1 MQAGGGT
8 EVASHLDELAAALA
22 GIDDR
27 FNMPD
32 FAALRNAG
40 LTALVVAEPLRMGR
54 WLAHQFFV
62 GDYGLSQRAALL
74 MAIGL
79 GARELAGLEPEPPLQ
94 HHQQHQQRRKLPPRL
109 DAVWGADS
117 RAAATAAAAAADPI
131 AAITDSLKA
140 TYLAPLAAAAA
151 DAATGPN
158 VLKVR
163 TFSSRMAV
171 EARRAPPTNRRI
183 LDLVAPAFFFP
194 LTGGWFVLCRRADRA
209 DRAAPPQADPPVL
222 VLFLHTLAVL
232 LHAAGPGTPALHD
245 MTSEYLELLLSLR
258 RPAAA
263 AASDGGTVCEAVL
276 LGLLTLLEVN
286 LEAAGGRQLAETCGP
301 RLVELRGWV
310 EGLLDGT
317 AEAASTAE
325 AAGVRALAA
334 GVLVRLQQVVETW
347 QRALLGGLGVDDSW

>member
-1 MQAGGGT
+1 MIRRKAAAAAGGGGGT

-27 FNMPD
+27 FDMPD
-32 FAALRNAG
+32 FAELRNAG
-40 LTALVVAEPLRMGR
+40 LAALVVAEPLRMGR

-62 GDYGLSQRAALL
+62 GDYGLGQRAALL

-94 HHQQHQQRRKLPPRL
+94 QQQRPKLPPRL
-109 DAVWGADS
+109 DAVWGV
-117 RAAATAAAAAADPI
+117 ADPI
-131 AAITDSLKA
+131 SAIADSLKA

-171 EARRAPPTNRRI
+171 EARRPQPVHRRI

-194 LTGGWFVLCRRADRA
+194 LTGGWLVLCRRADRA
-209 DRAAPPQADPPVL
+209 PSQADPPVL

-232 LHAAGPGTPALHD
+232 LHAAGPAAPALPD
-245 MTSEYLELLLSLR
+245 MTAEYLELLLSLR
-258 RPAAA
+258 RPAAQA
-263 AASDGGTVCEAVL
+263 APDGGTVCEAVL

-301 RLVELRGWV
+301 QLVELRDWV
-310 EGLLDGT
+310 ERLLDGT
-317 AEAASTAE
+317 ADGASMAE

-334 GVLVRLQQVVETW
+334 GVLVRLQQVAQAW
-347 QRALLGGLGVDDSW
+347 QRALLGGLGVDDSL